1 MNKRYQFTVIDME
14 TKAVKWTAPF
24 SNTERMLT
32 ETLDYSARNP
42 NWAVRIVEIP
52 PEPKEYKIGDHVR
65 IVGLPNGNDA
75 LAGYTGMIVS
85 MNALTLKSRNE
96 LYFNI
101 DLDIPFPSRGCG
113 LLESVGRAESE
124 IEPI

>member
-42 NWAVRIVEIP
+42 NWAVRIIEIP
-52 PEPKEYKIGDHVR
+52 PEPKKEYKIGDHVM
-65 IVGLPNGNDA
+65 IVGIANHNDP
-75 LAGYTGMIVS
+75 LEGYTGTIKTIEK
-85 MNALTLKSRNE
+85 NGLDKE
-96 LYFNI
+96 PYFRI
-101 DLDIPFPSRGCG
+101 DLDIPYPEDAM
-113 LLESVGRAESE
+113 LLYEVGRAESE
-124 IEPI
+124 IERT